1 MFLKDSSGYYL
12 RMDWREMGVERVR
25 SVGVKF

>member
-12 RMDWREMGVERVR
+12 RMDWREMGMERVR
-25 SVGVKF
+25 SIGVKF

>member
-1 MFLKDSSGYYL
+1 MFLKDSSVYYL
-12 RMDWREMGVERVR
+12 RMDSREMGMERVR